1 MLRKAIKSPFNM
13 VHRRHSWQTYTNHNW
28 YCFGSKTF
36 NSHETNWH
44 DDNNITSVTN
54 PTDSCTGFSRAYP
67 SPYLTGRGALS
78 TGARRSGREAHN
90 LTPSCIEAKNA
101 LIVQFGATDTHSGD
115 TRFDLHCLK
124 KDFTLLY
131 TKQIT
136 LPNSV
141 IKYDEYEPLTAIHWN
156 KRRGTPLTT
165 NWNSGER
172 CAACRHAKR
181 SLKWSMV
188 LAR

>member
-1 MLRKAIKSPFNM
+1 MLREAIKGPFNT

-36 NSHETNWH
+36 NSHETN
-44 DDNNITSVTN
+44 ITNVTN
-54 PTDSCTGFSRAYP
+54 PIDSCTGYSRAHP
-67 SPYLTGRGALS
+67 SPYLTGRGVLS
-78 TGARRSGREAHN
+78 TGARRPGREAHD
-90 LTPSCIEAKNA
+90 LTPASIKAKNA
-101 LIVQFGATDTHSGD
+101 LLVQLGVTDMHSGD

-124 KDFTLLY
+124 RDFTLLY
-131 TKQIT
+131 TRQIT
-136 LPNSV
+136 LPNSL
-141 IKYDEYEPLTAIHWN
+141 IKYDEYEPLTSIHWN
-156 KRRGTPLTT
+156 KTRGPQLTT